1 MFQVMPCCSRPSMC
15 GTLICMRVHSGMASV
30 WVQVVAS
37 RRSHHHPL
45 PVTLSLHLV
54 TSLPLPSWARD
65 FPSEKSLLS
74 RSHSTFHIT
83 LSRHALLS
91 SQITARQSG
100 RSAAHPAPLKG
111 TGEKSANPLCSP
123 PPLPLSERLY
133 VVWWFVVYIVNLH
146 RLCLTNSINQLSE
159 KSIGCIMAHIS
170 QWFIFA
176 FLSFSLQTH
185 THTNDPLHL
194 DFDFSITWAQCLFT
208 AMTLKMFKLLK

>member
-1 MFQVMPCCSRPSMC
+1 MFQVLPCCSRPSMC

-37 RRSHHHPL
+37 RRSHHHPP

-74 RSHSTFHIT
+74 RSHSTFHIRVT

-123 PPLPLSERLY
+123 PPSPS
-133 VVWWFVVYIVNLH
+133 VNVSMW
-146 RLCLTNSINQLSE
+146 C
-159 KSIGCIMAHIS
+159 GG
-170 QWFIFA
+170 
-176 FLSFSLQTH
+176 LSFISST
-185 THTNDPLHL
+185 
-194 DFDFSITWAQCLFT
+194 FT
-208 AMTLKMFKLLK
+208 GFASQILLISSVRNQ